1 MFIIDTNVVSEL
13 RKRDLADRRV
23 LEWADRSDHSQFY
36 LSAITVFEVRYG
48 ALRVERRDKV
58 QGRHML
64 AWLQRDILD
73 AFAGR
78 ILPIDTDV
86 AAECAALHVPDPRPE
101 RDAFIAATALVHDLT
116 VVTRNSKDFEPMGVK
131 LFNPWTQAER

>member
-13 RKRDLADRRV
+13 RKKDRADRRV
-23 LEWADRSDHSQFY
+23 VDWASKADRTLFY
-36 LSAITVFEVRYG
+36 LSSMTIFEIRYG
-48 ALRVERRDKV
+48 ALQIEHRDRV
-58 QGRHML
+58 QGKLML

-78 ILPIDTDV
+78 ILPIDAEV
-86 AAECAALHVPDPRPE
+86 AAECAALHIPDPKPE

-116 VVTRNSKDFEPMGVK
+116 VVTRNTKDFAAMGVE
-131 LFNPWTQAER
+131 LLNPWEAP